1 MKLTVVVDNL
11 CCKSG
16 LLAEWG
22 YCAHLQSESG
32 EILLDT
38 GGPGHVLEHNLR
50 CLNISVSAL
59 KAIVLS
65 HSHYD
70 HVSGILDLV
79 YRAKEA
85 VVYAGDGIQTE
96 RRGDADAKRRNGGF
110 DIRTLPKH
118 CLVKDYET
126 VLADVYAFTVPKNER
141 NPHFVCCSNLWEVD
155 GQGSIV
161 PDGFEDDLS
170 MAVLT
175 ENGWSLLLGC
185 AHAGLPNILE
195 RAKTLFGIE
204 EFDTIVGG
212 THLCSVS
219 PEHYDEWLDKL
230 SQYKLCR
237 WRPNHCTSFKAASAL
252 AARFTDVDWAGCGTV
267 LEL

>member
-1 MKLTVVVDNL
+1 MWN
-11 CCKSG
+11 
-16 LLAEWG
+16 WG

-50 CLNISVSAL
+50 CLNLSVSAL

-141 NPHFVCCSNLWEVD
+141 NPHFVCCRNLWEVD

-175 ENGWSLLLGC
+175 ENGWMCSNS
-185 AHAGLPNILE
+185 A
-195 RAKTLFGIE
+195 
-204 EFDTIVGG
+204 
-212 THLCSVS
+212 THR
-219 PEHYDEWLDKL
+219 K
-230 SQYKLCR
+230 R
-237 WRPNHCTSFKAASAL
+237 R
-252 AARFTDVDWAGCGTV
+252 
-267 LEL
+267 